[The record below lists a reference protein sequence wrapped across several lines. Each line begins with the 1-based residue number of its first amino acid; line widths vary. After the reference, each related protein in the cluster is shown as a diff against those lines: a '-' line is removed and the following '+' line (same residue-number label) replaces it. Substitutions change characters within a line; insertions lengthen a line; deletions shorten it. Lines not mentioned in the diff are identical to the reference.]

1 MKSVKFLK
9 FRQCGEK
16 MKARIIVR
24 LKSTVHDPQGEAILQ
39 SLHHLNYSSVIS
51 VRQGK
56 EFDLELGES
65 LKAEAEPLLDEIA
78 RKVLANPIIEHY
90 AIEVE

>member
-1 MKSVKFLK
+1 
-9 FRQCGEK
+9 

-39 SLHHLNYSSVIS
+39 SLHHMNYSNIIS

-56 EFDLELGES
+56 EFDLELGNIS
-65 LKAEAEPLLDEIA
+65 RAEAEPLLDEIA
-78 RKVLANPIIEHY
+78 RKVLANPIIEQY
-90 AIEVE
+90 AIELE

>member
-1 MKSVKFLK
+1 
-9 FRQCGEK
+9 

-39 SLHHLNYSSVIS
+39 SLHHMNYSNFNS

-56 EFDLELGES
+56 EFDLELGNIQ
-65 LKAEAEPLLDEIA
+65 EPKQNLCSTRLREKFLRTRLLNST
-78 RKVLANPIIEHY
+78 L
-90 AIEVE
+90 

>member
-1 MKSVKFLK
+1 
-9 FRQCGEK
+9 

-39 SLHHLNYSSVIS
+39 SLHHMNYSNIIS

-56 EFDLELGES
+56 EFDLELGNIS
-65 LKAEAEPLLDEIA
+65 RAEAEPLLDEIA
-78 RKVLANPIIEHY
+78 RKVLANPIIEQY